1 MTWLTPAL
9 AGIAAAVAVP
19 ALLILYFLKLR
30 RRDVE
35 VSTTLLWKKSIQD
48 LQANAPFQRLRR
60 NILLVLQLFALAA
73 ALVALGQPLLMADQA
88 VGMRHIILIDR
99 SASMQT
105 LDEPGPGGQPRSR
118 LDAAK
123 AQAIEFVESL
133 RDPSV
138 FDRATGDQALLITF
152 DSSARMVEN
161 FTGDKARLR
170 RAIEAITPADTP
182 TSISLAVQL
191 AKAQSPVRLHV
202 DRDGSVRRIEGMIQ
216 DETPHVIQVWS
227 DGRIPDAEEA
237 NPGVGETIVF
247 NRVGRPDTGNIAL
260 VGLRAERAFDDPRRL
275 SIFTAVE
282 STHADERSIDVEL
295 LIDGRVAMIRPVTLP
310 PAVSAGSARA
320 DRPGPGGEPA
330 SPVAARRT
338 PSSGGVVFSL
348 EREEGAL
355 VQVRLRSGPNEL
367 TDDPLDVDNRG
378 WLVVP
383 AARQLSVA
391 LVSRGSLF
399 LTTALEGMPLSR
411 LSELT
416 PEQFELA
423 LSQGKHTEHDVI
435 ILDGWSPPAP
445 QDGAAPA
452 AEGQPAPRPAVGL
465 PPGRFL
471 VFGAVPGAGS
481 SAQLVDE
488 GPTEGGQGVIDWRRD
503 HPALRGLVLDG
514 ILIGD
519 ARRIKPLDGG
529 GAAVIAS
536 GDRGPLIAD
545 VSDEKSRALVVAFR
559 PVNSNWPLQWSWVV
573 FVAQAV
579 SYLGD
584 DLSATGES
592 PGMVQPGGVIRDRVD
607 PRALGVEVRSAEGP
621 PASVEPAADGSI
633 VFGPVERVGP
643 YRLSWEGPPGP
654 NDQREG
660 DRAFRL
666 IAANLLDPA
675 ESDVASPE
683 NLTLATQ
690 AVAATD
696 QSESRTRRL
705 WPWLLLAACAIIM
718 LEWFVYNRKVH
729 V

>member
-1 MTWLTPAL
+1 MTWLTPML

-60 NILLVLQLFALAA
+60 NILLVLQLIALAA

-105 LDEPGPGGQPRSR
+105 VDEPGPGGQPRSR

-123 AQAIEFVESL
+123 SQAIEFVESL

-138 FDRATGDQALLITF
+138 FDRATGDQAMLITF

-182 TSISLAVQL
+182 TSISLALQL

-202 DRDGSVRRIEGMIQ
+202 DRDGSVRRIEGMTQ
-216 DETPHVIQVWS
+216 DEMPHVIQIWS
-227 DGRIPDAEEA
+227 DGRIPDAGEA
-237 NPGVGETIVF
+237 NPGVDQAIVF
-247 NRVGRPDTGNIAL
+247 NRVGAAETGNIAL
-260 VGLRAERAFDDPRRL
+260 VGLRAERAFDDPSRL

-282 STHADERSIDVEL
+282 STHGQERSLDVEL
-295 LIDGRVAMIRPVTLP
+295 LIDGRVAMIRPLTLP
-310 PAVSAGSARA
+310 AAVSAGTARSAQA
-320 DRPGPGGEPA
+320 GAGGEPA
-330 SPVAARRT
+330 APVAARRAAST
-338 PSSGGVVFSL
+338 GGVVFSL
-348 EREEGAL
+348 ERSEGAL
-355 VQVRLRSGPNEL
+355 VQVRLRSGPGDL
-367 TDDPLDVDNRG
+367 ADDPLEVDNRG

-383 AARQLSVA
+383 PAKRLSVA

-399 LTTALEGMPLSR
+399 LKTALEGMPLSR
-411 LSELT
+411 LTEWT

-423 LSQGKHTEHDVI
+423 AAQGRTAEHDVV
-435 ILDGWSPPAP
+435 ILDGWVPPPP
-445 QDGAAPA
+445 QSVVA
-452 AEGQPAPRPAVGL
+452 AEGQAAARPAVGL
-465 PPGRFL
+465 PPGRYL
-471 VFGAVPGAGS
+471 VFGAAPGVGA
-481 SAQLVDE
+481 SAQLADDGPAE
-488 GPTEGGQGVIDWRRD
+488 GAQGVIDWRRD

-514 ILIGD
+514 VLIGE
-519 ARRIKPLDGG
+519 ARTLRAVEGG

-545 VSDEKSRALVVAFR
+545 VSDDKARALVVSFR

-579 SYLGD
+579 GYLGE
-584 DLSATGES
+584 DLSAAGES
-592 PGMVQPGGVIRDRVD
+592 PGLVQPGGVIRERLAPDAR
-607 PRALGVEVRSAEGP
+607 GVEVRASEGG
-621 PASVEPAADGSI
+621 PAPVQPAADGSI

-643 YRLSWEGPPGP
+643 YRISWEGGAGP

-666 IAANLLDPA
+666 VAANLLDPA
-675 ESDVASPE
+675 ESDVAVTDD
-683 NLTLATQ
+683 LALATQ

-696 QSESRTRRL
+696 KNESRTRRL
-705 WPWLLLAACAIIM
+705 WPWLLLAACGVIM